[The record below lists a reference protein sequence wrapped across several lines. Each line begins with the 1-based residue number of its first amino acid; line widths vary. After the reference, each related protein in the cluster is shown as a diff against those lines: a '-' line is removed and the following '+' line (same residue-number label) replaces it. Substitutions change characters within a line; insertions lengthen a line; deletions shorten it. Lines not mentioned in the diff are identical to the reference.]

1 MDEDALQK
9 HVKRLLDED
18 RFAQAID
25 GADAVAAA
33 LAQSRDDGIWPHFP
47 VDYLSRVR
55 VAEAAEHVLSRL
67 HSLEPVSKSTQSLSL
82 TKGESI
88 YADLLYCSAEYATFV
103 LLELKVG
110 KQTPRQVV
118 TEILA
123 YDQEIMNHCPFLSH
137 DDLVFL
143 VIGTEFR
150 TTVDHALAG
159 MMTWSRRKVLCLLA
173 EPEGDSVRLRV
184 HLPNAWLPVGQGVLP
199 AGALTTADLCLYPK
213 EGLTVAQ
220 VEMLAMTAIDLI
232 AREADRTGSHG
243 FVMLW
248 DDAMYPEVA
257 QCPIALTVGIV
268 NPFAFLS
275 EAVNV
280 GILPPDRT
288 AVQKYLLECDKH
300 EELALAHN
308 WTRSVGKN
316 AILYL
321 ERWCDPAWEGFS
333 TWHALRSP
341 DRVHGPV
348 HLLERRAM
356 PRAFEFFGVVGEHV
370 REITARTTLRSSF
383 IPSTVRPDVDWKHPR
398 LGATLLDSMTLPQVV
413 LMGQW
418 TFGAFFE
425 LGLRLGRL
433 ATVVEAYRHGDE
445 RIKTKLAARLF
456 WIEVDLW
463 EPLHALQDRCN
474 CTDELNTT
482 PPKIVF
488 GGYSSERDVGAEV
501 QEMAQ
506 WIVDQFIGTRSRWLK
521 IAFELGLES
530 HGLFDTAIVAGPD
543 GSSKEDLT
551 VKVATAA
558 RDLLSASVDRLLAD
572 GTPEDDRAALRQV
585 LEDLAKITSPH
596 LLSCSALQ
604 SVIASIPD
612 DRAVAVLPD
621 AIIPLVDRWCP
632 QLWHRLAPAAL
643 NGMDWA
649 WLKQQIADLRSQG
662 ISSPGV
668 MLWPNAEVTTADL
681 SALGVQLPRVRDPK
695 THVLACVHAGLV
707 QIIEALPWAEIEKGG
722 FRKIEE
728 KLWNAT
734 QCKRTHTGE

>member
-9 HVKRLLDED
+9 HVEKLLDED
-18 RFAQAID
+18 RLIQAIE
-25 GADAVAAA
+25 GTEAIATA

-55 VAEAAEHVLSRL
+55 IAEAAGHVLSRL
-67 HSLEPVSKSTQSLSL
+67 HSLEPVSKSTRSLSL
-82 TKGESI
+82 AGGESM

-118 TEILA
+118 TELLA
-123 YDQEIMNHCPFLSH
+123 YEQEIMNHCPFLSQ
-137 DDLVFL
+137 DDLVFV
-143 VIGTEFR
+143 VIGTDFR
-150 TTVDHALAG
+150 TTIDHALAG
-159 MMTWSRRKVLCLLA
+159 MMTWSRRKILCLRADLN
-173 EPEGDSVRLRV
+173 GDSVRLRV
-184 HLPNAWLPVGQGVLP
+184 HLPKAWSPVGQGILP
-199 AGALTTADLCLYPK
+199 AGAVATADLCFYPK
-213 EGLTVAQ
+213 EDLTTEQ
-220 VEMLAMTAIDLI
+220 IEMLAMTAMDLI
-232 AREADRTGSHG
+232 VREADRTGTHG

-257 QCPIALTVGIV
+257 RCPIALTVGIV

-275 EAVNV
+275 EAVNA
-280 GILPPDRT
+280 GILSPDRT
-288 AVQKYLLECDKH
+288 AVQKYLLGCHKYED
-300 EELALAHN
+300 LASAHN

-321 ERWCDPAWEGFS
+321 ERWCDPAWEGLS
-333 TWHALRSP
+333 TWHALRST
-341 DRVHGPV
+341 DRVHGPA

-370 REITARTTLRSSF
+370 REITARTTLRSAF

-413 LMGQW
+413 EMGQW

-425 LGLRLGRL
+425 LGLRLGRFV
-433 ATVVEAYRHGDE
+433 TVAEAYRHGDE
-445 RIKTKLAARLF
+445 RIKAKLAARLF
-456 WIEVDLW
+456 WIETDLW

-488 GGYSSERDVGAEV
+488 AGYSSERDVRADV
-501 QEMAQ
+501 QQMAQ
-506 WIVDQFIGTRSRWLK
+506 WIVDQFIGTRKHWLK

-530 HGLFDTAIVAGPD
+530 HGLFDAAIIAGPD
-543 GSSKEDLT
+543 GTSKEDLT

-558 RDLLSASVDRLLAD
+558 RDLLSASVDHLLAD
-572 GTPEDDRAALRQV
+572 GTPEDDCAALWQA
-585 LEDLAKITSPH
+585 LEDLGKITSTH
-596 LLSCSALQ
+596 RLSRSALQ

-612 DRAVAVLPD
+612 DRAVALLPD

-643 NGMDWA
+643 SGMDWA
-649 WLKQQIADLRSQG
+649 WVKQQIADLRSQG
-662 ISSPGV
+662 MSSPGV

-681 SALGVQLPRVRDPK
+681 SALRVQLPRVSDPK
-695 THVLACVHAGLV
+695 THVLACVHAGLAL
-707 QIIEALPWAEIEKGG
+707 IIEALPWTEIEKDG
-722 FRKIEE
+722 FRRIEE
-728 KLWNAT
+728 KL
-734 QCKRTHTGE
+734 